1 MKPAP
6 RLMIWAKFN
15 IECFD
20 YSVTE
25 KEKICIH
32 IISGI

>member
-6 RLMIWAKFN
+6 RLMIWAKFD

-25 KEKICIH
+25 KEKNICTH
-32 IISGI
+32 Y

>member
-6 RLMIWAKFN
+6 RLMIRAKFD

-25 KEKICIH
+25 KEKSMYTH
-32 IISGI
+32 H